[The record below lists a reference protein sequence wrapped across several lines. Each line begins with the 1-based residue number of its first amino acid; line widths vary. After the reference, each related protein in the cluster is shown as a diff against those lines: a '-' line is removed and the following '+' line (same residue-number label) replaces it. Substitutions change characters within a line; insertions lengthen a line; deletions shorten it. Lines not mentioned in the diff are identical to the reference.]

1 MVFYA
6 AFNSILV
13 ISRRHFTLLMSF
25 LGFTSTRLGSEV
37 SCPRFSA
44 ARTQDPWI
52 TSQTLYHW
60 ATWDPFSLSVT
71 QFVNKLSYSPFN
83 PLPHMPIMG
92 FSNSAANENMMSKI
106 WTNGVQLSDS
116 IENIVGKEE
125 IARHEQ
131 FLLFPQFFQK
141 LSVVYAS
148 KWVFMEKRV

>member
-1 MVFYA
+1 
-6 AFNSILV
+6 
-13 ISRRHFTLLMSF
+13 
-25 LGFTSTRLGSEV
+25 
-37 SCPRFSA
+37 
-44 ARTQDPWI
+44 
-52 TSQTLYHW
+52 
-60 ATWDPFSLSVT
+60 
-71 QFVNKLSYSPFN
+71 
-83 PLPHMPIMG
+83 MPIMG

-148 KWVFMEKRV
+148 K